1 MTMKVLDDLTAT
13 LDFGAPV
20 RDILQGCFWT
30 AVVTR
35 NCGLASTPHDVRFD
49 HGTSPVKEA
58 GSLMQKDPAGLARMA
73 YSGSANEAAIGIAT
87 INSLLAIDESRCV
100 ELNAF
105 DLIAE
110 KGAGKKVAIVGH
122 FPFVEKLRGVAEQ
135 LWVVERNQREG
146 DVHEGEAET
155 LVPQADVV
163 AITGST
169 LVNHTFEQLV
179 GLCDS
184 RALVIVLGPSTPLSP
199 VLFDHG
205 VDVVSGTR
213 VIDSEKALR
222 YVSQGASFRQM
233 RGVRLLT
240 MRRASE

>member
-1 MTMKVLDDLTAT
+1 MTMKVLHDLMAT
-13 LDFGAPV
+13 LDFAPPV
-20 RDILQGCFWT
+20 GDIIQGYFWT

-35 NCGLASTPHDVRFD
+35 GCGLASTPHEARFHD
-49 HGTSPVKEA
+49 GALPVKEA
-58 GSLMQKDPAGLARMA
+58 GSLLQKDAGELARMA
-73 YSGSANEAAIGIAT
+73 FSESANEAAIGIAT
-87 INSLLAIDESRCV
+87 INSLLDIDESRFV

-110 KGAGKKVAIVGH
+110 KGAGKKVAVIGH
-122 FPFVEKLRGVAEQ
+122 FPFVGKLRGIAEQ
-135 LWVVERNQREG
+135 LWVVEKNPREG
-146 DVHEGEAET
+146 DLQDSKAET
-155 LVPQADVV
+155 LVPDADVV

-169 LVNHTFEQLV
+169 LVNHTFERLV
-179 GLCDS
+179 GLCAP

-205 VDVVSGTR
+205 VDVISGTR
-213 VIDSEKALR
+213 VIDTEKALR

-240 MRRASE
+240 MRRTSE